1 MIDQTFC
8 SILSSAIWKWELSN
22 TLTYYVIRFMPHYVV
37 IIKCLY
43 DANIIQNNHQTV
55 WVILE
60 VLTPNGSTPHD
71 KVTLISLFSCVGHT
85 CDESKEKK
93 KHTCDQIYN
102 EVLLELEQH
111 IGICDSVQPQFLLIH
126 QLVYWHGEQ
135 ILLATVAAQNN
146 GTDYPVLPW
155 ILLLSNSWKSL
166 HSAVE

>member
-8 SILSSAIWKWELSN
+8 SFLSSVIWKWELSN
-22 TLTYYVIRFMPHYVV
+22 TLTYVIRFMLHYVESLSV
-37 IIKCLY
+37 Y
-43 DANIIQNNHQTV
+43 DANIILNPHHT
-55 WVILE
+55 VILE
-60 VLTPNGSTPHD
+60 ALTPKGSTPHD
-71 KVTLISLFSCVGHT
+71 IYTKSPWSHCLAVYEIHVMSQK
-85 CDESKEKK
+85 KEK

-126 QLVYWHGEQ
+126 QLVYLHGKQ

-146 GTDYPVLPW
+146 GTGYPVLPW

>member
-1 MIDQTFC
+1 MRIVQYTN
-8 SILSSAIWKWELSN
+8 ILCNKIHATLCRDHQVSLWRKYHPEQSPNCLSHTWSSHTQWEHTTWHL
-22 TLTYYVIRFMPHYVV
+22 H
-37 IIKCLY
+37 
-43 DANIIQNNHQTV
+43 
-55 WVILE
+55 
-60 VLTPNGSTPHD
+60 
-71 KVTLISLFSCVGHT
+71 KVTLISLFSCVGNT
-85 CDESKEKK
+85 CDEPKEIK

-126 QLVYWHGEQ
+126 QLVYCHGKQ